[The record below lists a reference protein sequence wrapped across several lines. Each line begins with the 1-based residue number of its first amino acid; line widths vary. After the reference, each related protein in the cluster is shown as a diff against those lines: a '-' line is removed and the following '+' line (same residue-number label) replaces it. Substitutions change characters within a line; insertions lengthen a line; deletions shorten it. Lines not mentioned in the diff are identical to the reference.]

1 MRAKT
6 EKFSDEVEDNVREI
20 ARIEAWKSLFPWLI
34 IIPPQNQSKGNRLW
48 KMWRKKNEKS
58 ISGAIKV
65 NEKLLWSIWTPWSES
80 PLKIS
85 WILFWMKKRMQSATS
100 AGISKVRI
108 DRIPGQEHINGNFWQ
123 HQAKLN
129 SKYLVFRRFLSNVSV
144 LLAVGVYDEGDCWN
158 SRHCGRESGG

>member
-20 ARIEAWKSLFPWLI
+20 ARIEAWKCLFPWLI
-34 IIPPQNQSKGNRLW
+34 IIPTKDQPKGNRLW
-48 KMWRKKNEKS
+48 KMWRRKNEKS

-65 NEKLLWSIWTPWSES
+65 NEKEVMEHRTDRLGS

-129 SKYLVFRRFLSNVSV
+129 SKYLVFGRFLLKRKSSNGIRRSRAV
-144 LLAVGVYDEGDCWN
+144 LKKIWSKCI
-158 SRHCGRESGG
+158 